1 MSRFVAVI
9 RGVLVFSLFL
19 SAAFLLN
26 ACSESI
32 TGQPDASG
40 SVASAEIGPEGGEL
54 RFDGDCVLLV
64 PPGAVGAAG
73 RFSIREATQVPPPPD
88 GCRRFGPAYLIAG
101 PALEAS
107 LPAGVAI
114 RPAYDPLNDPENL
127 MYLPARLSRLDGDN
141 RWSTV
146 PDSGSPFGLFLN
158 GCTDALGT
166 FAVHVDTTTGQ
177 VGEVQAYVKL
187 GMRAVWSDGATQP
200 TWSST
205 AVAQFYDPV
214 LMDPRVEAGG
224 DLRIG
229 ALTLTPYGPGF
240 IATSQRPE
248 FEAGESYRL
257 QVPGGAEVP
266 ALDIDL
272 KYLNEAPVLTSP
284 VAPGTE
290 VSRATGFTVTWEG
303 TGPGFT
309 WLLVYGTG
317 REGFVSFGGATAN
330 DGEFVVT
337 PEDLAPFDPGAQLTV
352 YLQQLRLRSLAGTGF
367 TANSTYSVEVNSVA
381 HVVVR

>member
-1 MSRFVAVI
+1 M
-9 RGVLVFSLFL
+9 
-19 SAAFLLN
+19 
-26 ACSESI
+26 

-40 SVASAEIGPEGGEL
+40 SVASAVIGVEGGEL
-54 RFDGDCVLLV
+54 RFDTHCVLLV
-64 PPGAVGAAG
+64 ASGAVGADG

-114 RPAYDPLNDPENL
+114 LPAYDRINDPENL

-187 GMRAVWSDGATQP
+187 WMRAVWSDGATQP

-205 AVAQFYDPV
+205 ALAQFYDPV
-214 LMDPRVEAGG
+214 LMDPRVDAGG

-330 DGEFVVT
+330 DGQYVVT
-337 PEDLAPFDPGAQLTV
+337 PEDLADFDPGAGLTV
-352 YLQQLRLRSLAGTGF
+352 FLQQLRLRSLSGDGF
-367 TANSTYSVEVNSVA
+367 TANSTYSVEISSVA